1 MKRSDSTAF
10 HKFYDYSVIST
21 ERSEWRHVAKRR
33 ARNGNLSK
41 QLQSFCLI
49 VAPFTKS
56 CTIIVLSVLTV
67 VAAAL
72 LIGCRRVSDSQIEQ
86 FKVTSDNDLQPGR
99 AGGLPPLVVDADA
112 PLLLAGPP
120 DIENLSTS
128 ATTRAAGQNAACFVC
143 HANYQDEALV
153 AWHAAA
159 DVGCAECHG
168 KSYPHCNDEN
178 HRTPPDKMV
187 PPDEI
192 RAFCDKCHPAHDVP
206 AEKLSERRIQRGL
219 NVNND
224 QALVCTDCHGDHR
237 LTRRS
242 VRWDK
247 KNGRLIR
254 PDAGG

>member
-1 MKRSDSTAF
+1 M
-10 HKFYDYSVIST
+10 
-21 ERSEWRHVAKRR
+21 
-33 ARNGNLSK
+33 
-41 QLQSFCLI
+41 
-49 VAPFTKS
+49 
-56 CTIIVLSVLTV
+56 LSVLAV

-72 LIGCRRVSDSQIEQ
+72 LIGCCCCRRASDSQIEQ
-86 FKVTSDNDLQPGR
+86 LKVTSDNDLQPGG

-112 PLLLAGPP
+112 PLLLDEPP
-120 DIENLSTS
+120 DTENVAAS
-128 ATTRAAGQNAACFVC
+128 AITRAAGRNAACFVC

-153 AWHAAA
+153 GWHAAE

-178 HRTPPDKMV
+178 HRTPPDKMF

-192 RAFCDKCHPAHDVP
+192 RAFCGKCHPTHDVA
-206 AEKLSERRIQRGL
+206 AEKLRERRIQHGL

-247 KNGRLIR
+247 KSGRLIG

>member
-21 ERSEWRHVAKRR
+21 ERSEWR
-33 ARNGNLSK
+33 NLSK
-41 QLQSFCLI
+41 QLQSSCLI

-72 LIGCRRVSDSQIEQ
+72 LLGCRRASETQTEQ
-86 FKVTSDNDLQPGR
+86 LKIASDNDLQPGG
-99 AGGLPPLVVDADA
+99 AGGLPPLVVGADA
-112 PLLLAGPP
+112 PLLLNEPP
-120 DIENLSTS
+120 DAENVS
-128 ATTRAAGQNAACFVC
+128 APAPTPAAAENAACFVC
-143 HANYQDEALV
+143 HANYAEEPV
-153 AWHAAA
+153 VRSHAAA
-159 DVGCAECHG
+159 NVACTHCHG

-178 HRTPPDKMV
+178 HRTPPDKMF

-192 RAFCDKCHPAHDVP
+192 RAFCGKCHPTHDVP
-206 AEKLSERRIQRGL
+206 AERLRERRIQRSL

>member
-1 MKRSDSTAF
+1 MKMKRS
-10 HKFYDYSVIST
+10 V
-21 ERSEWRHVAKRR
+21 
-33 ARNGNLSK
+33 
-41 QLQSFCLI
+41 C
-49 VAPFTKS
+49 
-56 CTIIVLSVLTV
+56 IVLAVLAV
-67 VAAAL
+67 VVAAL
-72 LIGCRRVSDSQIEQ
+72 LIGCRRASDSQIEQ
-86 FKVTSDNDLQPGR
+86 LKVASGDGRQPGR

-112 PLLLAGPP
+112 PLLLNEPP
-120 DIENLSTS
+120 DSENVS
-128 ATTRAAGQNAACFVC
+128 APAPTPAAGENAACFVC

-247 KNGRLIR
+247 KNGKLIR

>member
-1 MKRSDSTAF
+1 MKRS
-10 HKFYDYSVIST
+10 V
-21 ERSEWRHVAKRR
+21 
-33 ARNGNLSK
+33 
-41 QLQSFCLI
+41 C
-49 VAPFTKS
+49 
-56 CTIIVLSVLTV
+56 IVLPVLAV

-72 LIGCRRVSDSQIEQ
+72 FLGCRRSSDSQIEQ
-86 FKVTSDNDLQPGR
+86 LRVASGDGRQPGR

-112 PLLLAGPP
+112 PLLLDEPP
-120 DIENLSTS
+120 DTESVSTS
-128 ATTRAAGQNAACFVC
+128 ATTRAAGQNVACFVC

-153 AWHAAA
+153 GWHAAA

-168 KSYPHCNDEN
+168 KSHPHCNDEN
-178 HRTPPDKMV
+178 HRTPPEKMF
-187 PPDEI
+187 PRDEI
-192 RAFCDKCHPAHDVP
+192 QAFCNKCHPAHDVP

-237 LTRRS
+237 LSRRS

-247 KNGRLIR
+247 KTGKLIR